1 MLSSYLLAALYH
13 KVFRDSICSAY
24 SLRRM
29 NFLGVVLIH
38 LVASS
43 CRRYIERTQ
52 GNVRSSTSEAAS
64 SYAYHT
70 AVNIALFPVLFF
82 FSALFYTDV
91 YSALFVLLAYQ
102 NHLHRLSN
110 GKGFLNNLWTVCLG
124 VSTLLMRQTNVFWVV
139 VYMGGLEAVHVI
151 RSLKPLAIEKPR
163 FTTLVDVTKFYAW
176 RYSVGDIHD
185 PPLNVSSPD
194 G

>member
-1 MLSSYLLAALYH
+1 
-13 KVFRDSICSAY
+13 
-24 SLRRM
+24 M

-43 CRRYIERTQ
+43 CRQYIEVGGGRA
-52 GNVRSSTSEAAS
+52 RSSSSSAS

-70 AVNIALFPVLFF
+70 AVNVALFPVLFF

-91 YSALFVLLAYQ
+91 YSALFVLAAYQ
-102 NHLHRLSN
+102 NHLSRLSN
-110 GKGFLNNLWTVCLG
+110 GKGLLSDIWTVCLG
-124 VSTLLMRQTNVFWVV
+124 VSTLVMRQTNVFWVV

-151 RSLKPLAIEKPR
+151 RSLNPPAVEKPR
-163 FTTLVDVTKFYAW
+163 LTTLWGVTRFYAG
-176 RYSVGDIHD
+176 RYSLGDIHD